1 MSLAGPPQ
9 SPRWLLLIHQI
20 PPVPAYLRVKVG
32 RRLARMGAIA
42 LKNSVYV
49 LPPSDEALED
59 FQWVRREVGSS
70 GGEAT
75 VLSAQLV
82 DGISDAE
89 VEALFRAAREPD
101 YASLAEEVRALD
113 QRFVAADDTLGAS
126 RQVESELSR
135 LERRL
140 EEIVAIDYFGAQGRE
155 TVQGLMA
162 RLRSRVT
169 PKNDDAP
176 SASRVAFLDFQNR
189 VWVTR
194 RGVHVDRIASA
205 WLIRRF
211 IDPMASFKFVQAK
224 GYQPEAKELRF
235 DMFDAEFSHEGD
247 LCTFEVLSA
256 RFGLTEPGLIA
267 LAELIHDIDIKDGK
281 FARPETAG
289 LAAQIS
295 GLTALHPD
303 DETRLIRGAEICE
316 ELLAH
321 FSRKR
326 D

>member
-1 MSLAGPPQ
+1 
-9 SPRWLLLIHQI
+9 
-20 PPVPAYLRVKVG
+20 
-32 RRLARMGAIA
+32 
-42 LKNSVYV
+42 
-49 LPPSDEALED
+49 
-59 FQWVRREVGSS
+59 
-70 GGEAT
+70 
-75 VLSAQLV
+75 
-82 DGISDAE
+82 
-89 VEALFRAAREPD
+89 
-101 YASLAEEVRALD
+101 
-113 QRFVAADDTLGAS
+113 
-126 RQVESELSR
+126 
-135 LERRL
+135 
-140 EEIVAIDYFGAQGRE
+140 
-155 TVQGLMA
+155 
-162 RLRSRVT
+162 
-169 PKNDDAP
+169 
-176 SASRVAFLDFQNR
+176 